1 MTLVIELSAVEEA
14 QLTAAARQMG
24 STPEMLA
31 KQLVTQHLPHDIQAA
46 DAREAVRAAAI
57 QKARGSMAH
66 FDVSTEDLHRERQ
79 SDKDQEEAYLMEA
92 AQ

>member
-1 MTLVIELSAVEEA
+1 MTLIIELSAVEEA

-24 STPEMLA
+24 STPETLA

-57 QKARGSMAH
+57 QQARGSMAH
-66 FDVSTEDLHRERQ
+66 
-79 SDKDQEEAYLMEA
+79 LMSA
-92 AQ
+92 PKICTGSGKATRIKKKHI